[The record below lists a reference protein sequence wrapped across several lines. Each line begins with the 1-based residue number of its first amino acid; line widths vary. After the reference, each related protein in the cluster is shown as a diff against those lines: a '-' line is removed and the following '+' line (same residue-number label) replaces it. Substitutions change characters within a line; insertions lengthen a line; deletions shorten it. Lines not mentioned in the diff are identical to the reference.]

1 MVLDVRCFKKQLNRR
16 LLGDISISRTLQGV
30 SLKFSA
36 TKIRFITIDAIHI
49 YLKMMLSGGKMVLVG
64 RVKRCGGVGGLV
76 IVGMGGVGWLGG
88 WVVGVRDRGRRAG
101 NVNNQPG
108 LQPAL

>member
-76 IVGMGGVGWLGG
+76 IVGMGGVGACGGGVVGWVSG
-88 WVVGVRDRGRRAG
+88 WVVSGTAAAELGM
-101 NVNNQPG
+101 
-108 LQPAL
+108 